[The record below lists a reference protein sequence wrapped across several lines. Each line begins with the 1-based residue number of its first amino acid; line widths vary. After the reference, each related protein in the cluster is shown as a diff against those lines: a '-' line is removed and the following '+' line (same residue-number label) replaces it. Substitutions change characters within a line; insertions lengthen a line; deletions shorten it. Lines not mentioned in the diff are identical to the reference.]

1 MTLDEVLALKQEM
14 EETFQEP
21 PRASLGLVQRWIDEG
36 RATRF
41 VGGLLDTPARVLP
54 VLFETTEPALI
65 NACWTGQRP
74 RGDFVHAAL
83 LAHGHRDE
91 KARPHLSVG
100 YSAVRKNNYR
110 AEVRFQNPD
119 VHTVLLAHEIVHRT
133 KGQARIG
140 EYRDLC
146 AHAGKPAESGSEGL
160 LVGSSVG
167 HRKSPAGTLGLFLKS
182 AEGVG
187 IVSNSHILAWCGRAR
202 AGDPIFAPHPDD
214 SKQARQIGKLRRFSK
229 LINDDVVALDVAFAL
244 LEKELPNHG
253 NVVPAGMPDAGKSIK
268 AGEPLPV
275 ESIGLKVTKI
285 GRTSHSTSGVVAA
298 FNVGPKLLYAG
309 LGEVKLTGMLEVQWP
324 SPKKAFSKGGDSG
337 SVVYRPDTME
347 AIGLVVGGGVRIVDG
362 VEQGVT
368 IVCPLTPAMTKW
380 SLSPL

>member
-1 MTLDEVLALKQEM
+1 MTLDEVLALKGEM
-14 EETFQEP
+14 EESFREP
-21 PRASLGLVQRWIDEG
+21 PRAGLGLVQRWIDEG

-41 VGGLLDTPARVLP
+41 VRSVLDTPARVLP
-54 VLFETTEPALI
+54 VLFETTEPVLI
-65 NACWTGQRP
+65 NACISGHRP
-74 RGDFVHAAL
+74 KGDFVHAAL
-83 LAHGHRDE
+83 VAHGRHDE
-91 KARPHLSVG
+91 KAQPLLSVG
-100 YSAVRKNNYR
+100 YSAVGKNNYR

-119 VHTVLLAHEIVHRT
+119 VYTVLLAQEIVHRT

-140 EYRDLC
+140 EYRDLS
-146 AHAGKPAESGSEGL
+146 AHGGKAEDGSEDL

-182 AEGVG
+182 QEGVG

-214 SKQARQIGKLRRFSK
+214 SRQAHQIGKLRRFSK

-244 LEKELPNHG
+244 LEKEVPNRG
-253 NVVPAGMPDAGKSIK
+253 NIVPAGMPDAGKLIK

-285 GRTSHSTSGVVAA
+285 GRTSHSTSGVLTA
-298 FNVGPKLLYAG
+298 FNVGPKLIYAG
-309 LGEVKLTGMLEVQWP
+309 LGEVKLTGMLEVQWS
-324 SPKKAFSKGGDSG
+324 SPKKAFSKAGDSG
-337 SVVYRPDTME
+337 SVVYNPDTME

-362 VEQGVT
+362 EEQGVT
-368 IVCPLTPAMTKW
+368 IVCPLTPAMKKW
-380 SLSPL
+380 SLSSL